1 MANQAV
7 QFSITFQDGLGTER
21 ATQAYLQFPETLTL
35 NDVWLAFNQWYQS
48 MAGLSDAHVSAGL
61 IRVIP
66 TLTPLSSPDQA
77 RSRVEQTGVLNFL
90 ATGSDK
96 RWGMAIPGLSPN
108 VMTGDRIDLGN
119 SGVINLLQVMTG
131 AINSGTAVSFT
142 NSHNQPLTTFADALV
157 SFRRDRKQLQRASF
171 ERP

>member
-1 MANQAV
+1 MADQAV
-7 QFSITFQDGLGTER
+7 QFSITFRDGLGTER

-35 NDVWLAFNQWYQS
+35 NDLWLAFNQWYQS
-48 MAGLSDAHVSAGL
+48 TSSLSDAHVSAGL

-96 RWGMAIPGLSPN
+96 RWGMAIPGVSPN
-108 VMTGDRIDLGN
+108 VMTGDRVDLSN
-119 SGVINLLQVMTG
+119 SAVIHLLEIMTG
-131 AINSGTAVSFT
+131 AINSGTSVAFT
-142 NSHNQPLTTFADALV
+142 NSHNQPITAFVDALV
-157 SFRRDRKQLQRASF
+157 SFRKKRKQLQRSSF
-171 ERP
+171 EV

>member
-1 MANQAV
+1 MANQTV

-35 NDVWLAFNQWYQS
+35 NDLWLAFNQWYQG
-48 MAGLSDAHVSAGL
+48 MAGLSDAHVNKGL

-77 RSRVEQTGVLNFL
+77 RSRVEQTGVLNFN

-96 RWGMAIPGLSPN
+96 RWGMGIPGLSPN
-108 VMTGDRIDLGN
+108 VMAEDRIDLGN
-119 SGVINLLQVMTG
+119 SDVINLLQIMTG
-131 AINSGTAVSFT
+131 AINSGTGVAFT
-142 NSHNQPLTTFADALV
+142 NSHNQPITDLADAFV
-157 SFRRDRKQLQRASF
+157 SFHKTRKQLQRSSF
-171 ERP
+171 ETA